1 MTDPTATASVLRSA
15 YDSHAGLIPQMTE
28 SINNLS
34 ERTGWIQRHPVL
46 IKACQGYLLLAI
58 ALTLAWVLPGAAAEY
73 LSGGISSAR
82 LLGQIALYIPL
93 VTSGVYT
100 VRKIGSYHD
109 MGQSIMNRIPA
120 TLPQPTI
127 NGYTQRKTRPPC
139 PITEGYRIA
148 TQQPSKLPHAT
159 EAPESW
165 QSFIVYMETV
175 SRRYF

>member
-1 MTDPTATASVLRSA
+1 
-15 YDSHAGLIPQMTE
+15 MTE
-28 SINNLS
+28 SFKDLS

-58 ALTLAWVLPGAAAEY
+58 ALTLAWVLPGAAADY
-73 LSGGISSAR
+73 LSGGISGAK

-93 VTSGVYT
+93 VTSGIYT
-100 VRKIGSYHD
+100 VRKIGSYLD
-109 MGQSIMNRIPA
+109 TEQSIINRMPSQ
-120 TLPQPTI
+120 LPQPTI

-139 PITEGYRIA
+139 PISEGYRMA
-148 TQQPSKLPHAT
+148 TWQPSKTPHVP
-159 EAPESW
+159 EAPGSW